1 MSDTSPQ
8 HYDELITKYL
18 REAVENQSTDPEIV
32 IEEFQNSM
40 APIESEIMQARKEKR
55 EVYGLTSNT
64 MRLLEST
71 IILNPE
77 INKERKY
84 FIMDCFKHFN
94 EHQLKLVKNKL
105 SNAKKNPNFSDL
117 LPSLSE
123 EYENQKLFNDEY
135 DKSIQEKNLTP
146 GLLELLIKYKKHK
159 PELVEQ
165 YQNPKLLSED
175 SKQSI
180 REKKLLELLAEE
192 SIRKKELRELLK
204 YTEHNPEL
212 RELINSQYDFSMFK
226 PMVQKW
232 MNEDADEVHKRLYTD
247 VTSTDESLP
256 PPSRMN
262 EVDGGGRKNQKKKR
276 QYKKSKSNKKKI
288 NKLKKTKKTK
298 KNKKTKKTKK
308 NFRKYFSKS

>member
-8 HYDELITKYL
+8 HYAELITRYL
-18 REAVENQSTDPEIV
+18 REAVESQSTDPDIV
-32 IEEFQNSM
+32 IGEFENSM
-40 APIESEIMQARKEKR
+40 APIEKEIRQARKEKR
-55 EVYGLTSNT
+55 EVYDLTSNT

-84 FIMDCFKHFN
+84 FIMQCFEHFN
-94 EHQLKLVKNKL
+94 EHQLKLVETKL
-105 SNAKKNPNFSDL
+105 SNAKKNEMFSDFIPNL
-117 LPSLSE
+117 LE
-123 EYENQKLFNDEY
+123 EYRNQELFNREY
-135 DKSIQEKNLTP
+135 DQSIQEQNLTP

-180 REKKLLELLAEE
+180 REK
-192 SIRKKELRELLK
+192 ELRELLE
-204 YTEHNPEL
+204 YTKHNPEL
-212 RELINSQYDFSMFK
+212 KELIISQYAK

-232 MNEDADEVHKRLYTD
+232 MNEDEDKVHERLLYTD
-247 VTSTDESLP
+247 VTSIDP

-298 KNKKTKKTKK
+298 KTKK
-308 NFRKYFSKS
+308 NKKNKKKL

>member
-1 MSDTSPQ
+1 MSNTSPQ
-8 HYDELITKYL
+8 DYAELITRYL
-18 REAVENQSTDPEIV
+18 REAVESQSTDPDIV
-32 IEEFQNSM
+32 IGEFENSM
-40 APIESEIMQARKEKR
+40 DPIEREIRQARKEKR
-55 EVYGLTSNT
+55 EVYDLTSNT

-84 FIMDCFKHFN
+84 FIMQCFEHFN
-94 EHQLKLVKNKL
+94 EHQLKLVETKL
-105 SNAKKNPNFSDL
+105 SNAKKNEMFSDFIPNL
-117 LPSLSE
+117 LE
-123 EYENQKLFNDEY
+123 EYRNQELFNREY
-135 DKSIQEKNLTP
+135 DQSIKEQNLTP

-192 SIRKKELRELLK
+192 SIRKKELLELLE
-204 YTEHNPEL
+204 YTKHNPEL
-212 RELINSQYDFSMFK
+212 KELINSQYDFSMFK
-226 PMVQKW
+226 PMVQEW
-232 MNEDADEVHKRLYTD
+232 MNEDADKVHKRLTD
-247 VTSTDESLP
+247 VTSIDESFT

-298 KNKKTKKTKK
+298 KNKKNKK